1 MKVAKYE
8 SLPWSR
14 NAGVRGGTPDQG
26 AGEQLGSSRHRRMF
40 KGTFGEPGHFEMVV
54 LWSEQGDEGST
65 RHFPRHRH
73 TFDQV
78 RLSLTGSPEWSP
90 GVPTPPGAINYIP
103 AGTWYGPYDRYAGHS
118 QLHIQF
124 EGANGFPY
132 ADHAALANARD
143 ELAKTGVFEEGFYK
157 WVDEDGQSHARDG
170 HDAGAER
177 AIGRPLEYPA
187 PRYSIPINI
196 EPEHF
201 DWIDEQPGVAV
212 KELGRF
218 SERETRLAM
227 LRLASADLRLRADG
241 QTTLLFVTSGTGE
254 VDGQSLE
261 QHDGVM
267 LDPDDEVVLSSTAM
281 LEVLLLALPKLAR
294 LSASSSALAAHR

>member
-14 NAGVRGGTPDQG
+14 NAGLRGGTPDQG
-26 AGEQLGSSRHRRMF
+26 AGEQKGSSRHRRMF

-54 LWSEQGDEGST
+54 LWSEQADEGST

-90 GVPTPPGAINYIP
+90 GVPTPPGAISYVP

-132 ADHAALANARD
+132 ADHAPLAAARD
-143 ELAKTGVFEEGFYK
+143 ELAKRGVFEGGFYK
-157 WVDEDGQSHARDG
+157 WVDEDGRAHAKDG
-170 HDAGAER
+170 HDAGAEL
-177 AIGRPLEYPA
+177 AIGRPLEYPP
-187 PRYSIPINI
+187 PRYTTPINI

-201 DWIDEQPGVAV
+201 DWIEQGPGVAV

-218 SERETRLAM
+218 SERETRLA
-227 LRLASADLRLRADG
+227 LVRVEGAEHRLRGDG
-241 QTTLLFVTSGTGE
+241 QTTLLFVTSGTGA
-254 VDGQSLE
+254 VDGESLE
-261 QHDGVM
+261 ERDGVM
-267 LDPDDEVVLSSTAM
+267 LDPGDEVVLSSSAT
-281 LEVLLLALPKLAR
+281 LEVLLLALPRLAPV
-294 LSASSSALAAHR
+294 SAPPGALAAHG